1 MAEFDYNTRRAVT
14 DRRKEELNRRIE
26 RITGWDR
33 QLAREVADQNGGEKT
48 AQIIKSFYEE
58 ESTPSGWFR
67 KKGLLPGLRVHKG
80 LLDAFIPKAYQDS
93 YLYIIDKLN
102 QFPFSYGWDRRTVR
116 TAGYGPQ
123 GRLVFS
129 LLTVYE
135 RLFYLGDRL
144 EDYIYRRLD
153 EEKRDYVKN
162 EWSFNNNFSLIYAAE
177 IDRGNQ
183 AVIEAFRDLIL
194 SENNTAYLDR
204 EMILGILRSD
214 NRELQKLLGDL
225 LLAARMQEGLRQ
237 VICEAMDEGTKEAFL
252 ILLQVIE
259 EHDLIRYSSVKR
271 AVSTWIGIFDEKSVD
286 RVNGKLL
293 SLMSRCLRDQS
304 ICREQLKTNDS
315 IAISAALWAL
325 GFEEAERAIAAMTEL
340 IDHGTKNQKLTA
352 SFYNQNLFQDSYK
365 IRMARKAVLEYT
377 DDLELVA
384 AFMPAFTT
392 RLGGWIR
399 DLLYKDRTRTGNTV
413 KPQKPVLTDYFENR
427 QDAEQQYEK
436 FWEIYGRLPKKGLVY
451 DPCIFPWY
459 RVELT
464 PSDVVRHL
472 AFTAY
477 VLQDEEKMTQM
488 AGLLGE
494 VSGNSY
500 DRGFLVNLL
509 LYQPVNEVQRRLLI
523 SYMGNAEESTSQ
535 KAIEMVKRLPLGPE
549 DYRQMEDMLRFKR
562 SNLRSELLEL
572 LMRQRDADMEECLKR
587 LLADKREEKRSAGLD
602 LLLRL
607 SKQKEKADFY
617 CRVRTLA
624 AAIETPTDK
633 EKVLLGEIMGQ
644 QTAEISEQK
653 GFGLYDPQAPEEI
666 PKSEEGRDAVLR
678 CLPLPEKELIQKMK
692 KLDKLIEENKHYEY
706 ETIFGEKRLLGNEY
720 VQLKEQANTDED
732 KSRQKRWRGYVLDN
746 YPLADELRAFYE
758 KEISDYGTFIAW
770 EARLLLGNGE
780 LYENG
785 RKFYEA
791 IFGRMPFRPEPL
803 DLCYASQIRDIR
815 LNYRYEFLDR
825 EFLFEASI
833 QAVTALT
840 KVINKENRNLTYHYT
855 GWNGR
860 RFESRSSVGSL
871 RFIDRFLEGIGYW
884 ENDGEFVRAFY
895 TAWRFELACRQ
906 EREKAQFVSDGNGYN
921 SLNASPLTPI
931 TPYWFLKA
939 YHLQL
944 ISRDI
949 LFKSIFNYF
958 NRKDCLHALCELV
971 KDEYGRPGNRALWR
985 RFFGEELSQKVLDQG
1000 ETLAGPDTWCGRLVR
1015 ELYDAIVP
1023 LMVDTEL
1030 RRGEAETVFS
1040 ADISGITYMQGVE
1053 YLVRILMA
1061 LGKDTLGRE
1070 AYYYWYYAPG
1080 HGKREVLSRLLK
1092 ACYPAGVDNGQ
1103 KLKAALTGTN
1113 IKADRLVEVAMYAP
1127 QWIDIIQEY
1136 LGWEGLKSGCYYFM
1150 AHMNERFEEQKL
1162 AMIAKYT
1169 PLSAEEL
1176 QDGAFDID
1184 WFWEA
1189 YSLLGEKNFGL
1200 LYKAAKY
1207 ISDGQK
1213 HSRARKYA
1221 DAATGKV
1228 TLEELRE
1235 QITAKRNKDLLMSYG
1250 LVPFGDDRE
1259 ADLLNRYQF
1268 IQKYAKEAR
1277 QFGAQRRASE
1287 SKAAE
1292 IALVN
1297 MSVHAGFADVTRLT
1311 LNMEGRLAKEFAP
1324 YMTWN
1329 AAEGMEDVELCLT
1342 VDKTG
1347 KSEILC
1353 RRGEKC
1359 LKSIPAAF
1367 KKHPYVQ
1374 EIKEANKKLK
1384 EQYVRAKKLMEES
1397 MESGA
1402 EFTAVEVA
1410 GLLENP
1416 VVRAILSLLVFGSGE
1431 TMGFLV
1437 QEEDGLYLKAWDG
1450 AVVLLEAKQGIRIA
1464 HPMDLYRAKVWHQY
1478 QKYLFDHQ
1486 IRQPFKQIFRELYVK
1501 LPEELGQTA
1510 SRLFAGNQIQPQ
1522 KTVGCLKSRR
1532 WIADYEEGLQKI
1544 YYKENIIARIYAL
1557 ADWFSPSDV
1566 EAPTL
1571 EWVEFSDR
1579 KTFQALTIEEV
1590 PELIYSEV
1598 MRDVDMAVSVAHA
1611 GGVDPETSHS
1621 TIEMRRAIVEFNLPL
1636 FKLTNV
1642 TLKESH
1648 ALIQGARGSYS
1659 VHLGSGVVHQE
1670 GGAML
1675 HILPVHSQQRGKL
1688 FLPFVDEDPKTAEI
1702 MSKIVLLAEDQKIR
1716 DPFILD
1722 QITVQNV

>member
-1 MAEFDYNTRRAVT
+1 MAEFDYNTRMAIT
-14 DRRKEELNRRIE
+14 NRRKEELNRRIE
-26 RITGWDR
+26 RIAGQDR
-33 QLAREVADQNGGEKT
+33 QLAREVAEQNGGEKT
-48 AQIIKSFYEE
+48 AQVIKSFYEKG
-58 ESTPSGWFR
+58 STPSGWFR
-67 KKGLLPGLRVHKG
+67 KKGLLPGSRIHKG
-80 LLDAFIPKAYQDS
+80 LLDAFVPKAYQDS

-102 QFPFSYGWDRRTVR
+102 QFPFSYGWNRRTVR

-123 GRLVFS
+123 GYLVFS

-144 EDYIYRRLD
+144 EDYIYRRID
-153 EEKRDYVKN
+153 EEKSDYIKH

-225 LLAARMQEGLRQ
+225 LLAARLQEGLRQ

-259 EHDLIRYSSVKR
+259 ENDLIRYSSVKR
-271 AVSTWIGIFDEKSVD
+271 AVSTWIGIFDDRSVD

-293 SLMSRCLRDQS
+293 SLMSQCLKDRTFCQ
-304 ICREQLKTNDS
+304 EQLRTNDS

-325 GFEEAERAIAAMTEL
+325 GFEEAEQAIGAMSQL

-352 SFYNQNLFQDSYK
+352 SFYNQNLFNDNYK

-384 AFMPAFTT
+384 AFMPAFTL
-392 RLGGWIR
+392 RLSGWIR
-399 DLLYKDRTRTGNTV
+399 DLLYKNRATIGNVV

-436 FWEIYGRLPKKGLVY
+436 FWEIYGRLPKKGLIY

-459 RVELT
+459 RVELM
-464 PSDVVRHL
+464 PSDVIRQL

-477 VLQDEEKMTQM
+477 IIQDEEKMTQM

-494 VSGNSY
+494 VSGSSY

-509 LYQPVNEVQRRLLI
+509 LYNPANEAQRKLLI
-523 SYMGNAEESTSQ
+523 GYMGNAEESTSK
-535 KAIEMVKRLPLGPE
+535 KAIELVKRLPLERE

-572 LMRQRDADMEECLKR
+572 LMKQQDSDMEECLKR

-624 AAIETPTDK
+624 ANIEIPTDK
-633 EKVLLGEIMGQ
+633 EKVLIGEILGQ
-644 QTAEISEQK
+644 KTAEISEQK
-653 GFGLYDPQAPEEI
+653 GFGLYNPEAPEEI
-666 PKSEEGRDAVLR
+666 PKPEEGRDAVLR
-678 CLPLPEKELIQKMK
+678 CLLLSEKELIQKMK
-692 KLDKLIEENKHYEY
+692 KLDELIEENKHYEY
-706 ETIFGEKRLLGNEY
+706 ETSFGEKWLLGNDY
-720 VQLKEQANTDED
+720 VQLKKQANTDED
-732 KSRQKRWRGYVLDN
+732 KIRQKNCRGYVLDN

-758 KEISDYGTFIAW
+758 KEIGDYGNFIAW
-770 EARLLLGNGE
+770 EARLLLMNKE
-780 LYENG
+780 LYDNS
-785 RKFYEA
+785 RSFYEA
-791 IFGRMPFRPEPL
+791 VFGRMPFEPGPL
-803 DLCYASQIRDIR
+803 NLRYEKQIRNIR

-825 EFLFEASI
+825 KLLFEAGI

-840 KVINKENRNLTYHYT
+840 KVINKDNKNLTYHYT
-855 GWNGR
+855 SWNGR
-860 RFESRSSVGSL
+860 RLEHRTSVSRL
-871 RFIDRFLEGIGYW
+871 PFIDRFLEGIGYW
-884 ENDGEFVRAFY
+884 ENDDEFVRAFY

-906 EREKAQFVSDGNGYN
+906 ERPKSQFVSDANGYN
-921 SLNASPLTPI
+921 SLNGFPLTPI

-949 LFKSIFNYF
+949 LFKSILNYF
-958 NRKDCLHALCELV
+958 NRKDCLRALCELV
-971 KDEYGRPGNRALWR
+971 KGEYGKLMNRALWR
-985 RFFGEELSQKVLDQG
+985 MFFGEELSQKISSEG
-1000 ETLAGPDTWCGRLVR
+1000 EKLVGPDTWCGKLVR

-1023 LMVDTEL
+1023 LAVDTEL

-1040 ADISGITYMQGVE
+1040 ADISGITYMQGAE
-1053 YLVRILMA
+1053 YLARVLMA
-1061 LGKDTLGRE
+1061 LGKDKLGRE
-1070 AYYYWYYAPG
+1070 AYYYWYYAPS

-1092 ACYPAGVDNGQ
+1092 ACYPSAGDNGQ
-1103 KLKAALTGTN
+1103 KLKEALKGAD

-1150 AHMNERFEEQKL
+1150 AHMNERFEEQKI

-1176 QDGAFDID
+1176 QSGAFDID
-1184 WFWEA
+1184 WFEEA
-1189 YSLLGEKNFGL
+1189 YSLLGEKNFGI

-1228 TLEELRE
+1228 TLKELRE

-1250 LVPFGDDRE
+1250 LVPFEDDRE

-1268 IQKYAKEAR
+1268 IQKYVKEAR

-1292 IALVN
+1292 IALIN

-1311 LNMEGRLAKEFAP
+1311 LNMESRLAKEFEP

-1329 AAEGMEDVELCLT
+1329 GAEGMEDAELCLT
-1342 VDKTG
+1342 VDETG
-1347 KSEILC
+1347 KSRILC
-1353 RRGEKC
+1353 RRGEKQ
-1359 LKSIPAAF
+1359 LKSIPSAF
-1367 KKHPYVQ
+1367 KKHPYVL

-1402 EFTAVEVA
+1402 AFTAAEVA
-1410 GLLENP
+1410 ALLENP
-1416 VVRAILSLLVFGSGE
+1416 VVCAILKPLVFVSE
-1431 TMGFLV
+1431 DKTGFFV
-1437 QEEDGLYLKAWDG
+1437 QEEEGLYLKAWDETT
-1450 AVVLLEAKQGIRIA
+1450 VLLDAEQEVRIA
-1464 HPMDLYRAKVWHQY
+1464 HPLDLYKAKLWHRY
-1478 QKYLFDHQ
+1478 QKYLFDNQ
-1486 IRQPFKQIFRELYVK
+1486 LRQPFKQVFRELYVK
-1501 LPEELGQTA
+1501 LPEELGQTS

-1522 KTVGCLKSRR
+1522 KTVGCLKGRR

-1557 ADWFSPSDV
+1557 ADWFSPSDA

-1579 KTFQALTIEEV
+1579 KTFKALTIEEV

-1642 TLKESH
+1642 TLKENH
-1648 ALIQGARGSYS
+1648 ALIQGTRGSYS

-1675 HILPVHSQQRGKL
+1675 NIIPVHSQQRGKL

-1702 MSKIVLLAEDQKIR
+1702 MSKIVLLAEDQKIK
-1716 DPFILD
+1716 DPFILE
-1722 QITVQNV
+1722 QITA

>member
-144 EDYIYRRLD
+144 EDYIYRRMD

-399 DLLYKDRTRTGNTV
+399 GLLYKDGTRTGNAV
-413 KPQKPVLTDYFENR
+413 DPQKPVLTDYFENR

-494 VSGNSY
+494 VSGSSY

-572 LMRQRDADMEECLKR
+572 LMRQREADMEECLKR

-825 EFLFEASI
+825 KFLFEASI

-860 RFESRSSVGSL
+860 RIESRSSVDSL

-921 SLNASPLTPI
+921 SLNVSPLTPI

-944 ISRDI
+944 ISRNI

-958 NRKDCLHALCELV
+958 NRKDCLQALCELV
-971 KDEYGRPGNRALWR
+971 KGEYGRPGNRALWR

-1000 ETLAGPDTWCGRLVR
+1000 ETLVGPDTWCGRLVR

-1311 LNMEGRLAKEFAP
+1311 LNMESQLAKEFAP

-1367 KKHPYVQ
+1367 KKHPYIQ

-1384 EQYVRAKKLMEES
+1384 EQYARAKKLMEES

-1416 VVRAILSLLVFGSGE
+1416 VVCAILSPLVFVSGE
-1431 TMGFLV
+1431 TMGFFV

-1450 AVVLLEAKQGIRIA
+1450 AVVLLEAKQEIRIA
-1464 HPMDLYRAKVWHQY
+1464 HPLDLYRAKVWHQY

-1648 ALIQGARGSYS
+1648 ALIQGARGNYS